1 VTEAHYTLAMYL
13 HLARASEL
21 RRRWMV
27 RDKLLLLC
35 AQQAHALEL
44 DALAEHCRRR
54 ILAHNSGHLIGH
66 FASLDDAV
74 GDEQFLAL
82 ATQAERTYSGEKA
95 EHMLQSL
102 GIVIGRAEA
111 TYGTPQEYLESIL
124 GPQPHFASD
133 AATASTE
140 LVDSESATI
149 TLESPAST
157 AGVAGEDWTE
167 PQLPRLTEEEI
178 RTRERSERTIL
189 WSSFALLSLVILTW
203 GALVL
208 RR

>member
-1 VTEAHYTLAMYL
+1 MTEAHYTLATYL

-21 RRRWMV
+21 RRRWLV

-44 DALAEHCRRR
+44 DELAEHCRRR
-54 ILAHNSGHLIGH
+54 ILAHNPGHLIGH
-66 FASLDDAV
+66 FESLADAADD
-74 GDEQFLAL
+74 ENFLSL
-82 ATQAERTYSGEKA
+82 AQQAERTYSGEKA

-102 GIVIGRAEA
+102 GIVVGRAEA

-124 GPQPHFASD
+124 GPQPHFAGD
-133 AATASTE
+133 AATTGTD
-140 LVDSESATI
+140 LVDSESAI
-149 TLESPAST
+149 NTLDSPPCPDEPADEEWT
-157 AGVAGEDWTE
+157 A
-167 PQLPRLTEEEI
+167 PQLPRLSDEEI
-178 RTRERSERTIL
+178 LTRERSERTIL